1 MAKFFFI
8 FQKSDTGVVGVIEG
22 VLKAAGRFGFILDKT
37 VEAREESIFVFDKEV
52 FIFIP
57 QDGGDKVNI
66 FLVFIFY
73 VHRQKFLGLGLAGLT
88 KVSDRTVL
96 AGGVFLACRSSLQG
110 PSSPD

>member
-1 MAKFFFI
+1 M
-8 FQKSDTGVVGVIEG
+8 VGVIEG

-73 VHRQKFLGLGLAGLT
+73 VIDIRI
-88 KVSDRTVL
+88 VSGFGTGWPDK
-96 AGGVFLACRSSLQG
+96 SL
-110 PSSPD
+110 